1 VERIRQ
7 NSDSRDRDYRSRDD
21 YPEMSR
27 DDYRDGGQEDF
38 RNVPTSD
45 FPLLTDKSH
54 ASAISYDEMLRE
66 ITQLKHAFTQQQT
79 KISTL
84 ELKVTSLSKA
94 SESSQQTNTDRFSS
108 LEVTLGSVTRQRG
121 HDGPSA
127 ETGNLLRSVT
137 SRIDGLDAAVSRLME
152 DQVPKEMISQI
163 TKSIVTSSKQLDQV
177 VNEVRDMSSRALKSS
192 ESVVS
197 AILSQGD
204 NHREYSS
211 PRR

>member
-1 VERIRQ
+1 MDWSRIEQQVQYQTQSSFGQGQQPYRRSTSGLSLSRGNSVERIRQ

-137 SRIDGLDAAVSRLME
+137 SRIDGLDAGV
-152 DQVPKEMISQI
+152 
-163 TKSIVTSSKQLDQV
+163 
-177 VNEVRDMSSRALKSS
+177 
-192 ESVVS
+192 
-197 AILSQGD
+197 
-204 NHREYSS
+204 
-211 PRR
+211 